1 MLFHE
6 HSLQYIHSR
15 EYITMKTNRSLPIQ
29 IDEQGHLIL
38 PPEILRKYGLMPGGT
53 ARLSLSDHGLHIA
66 RPISSLA
73 RVYIEPTNVCNFD
86 CRTCMRNAWDEPLG
100 FMERDTF
107 QRILQGIREID
118 PRPVVFF
125 GGIGEPLAHPGIREM
140 VITAHETGARVE
152 LITNA
157 TLLDGSTAAWMV
169 ASGLHRLWVS
179 IDGAT
184 PESYEDVR
192 LGDALPQVI
201 ENMVRLQEMRK
212 ASKSSSLK
220 LGIAFVAMKR
230 NIADLPK
237 VIRLGHQL
245 GADRFSISN
254 VLPHTPELREQI
266 LFARSMDESG
276 LQQTPWFPQAVL
288 PRIDLD
294 EMTFRH
300 LSSVLRG
307 CTVEQAPQP
316 FFSRG
321 FSSCPFVEKGSI
333 SIRWDGAASPC
344 IPLMHTHTSYLGEN
358 QRTSRA
364 YAVGNVRERPL
375 LALWNQPEYASFRE
389 RLQEFDFS
397 PCVFC
402 NSCEMAEGNTE
413 DCFGNAFP
421 SCGGCLWAQG
431 YIQCP

>member
-1 MLFHE
+1 
-6 HSLQYIHSR
+6 
-15 EYITMKTNRSLPIQ
+15 MKIFSLPIQ
-29 IDEQGHLIL
+29 IDDQGHLIL
-38 PPEILRKYGLMPGGT
+38 PPEILRQIGLDPGST
-53 ARLSLSDHGLHIA
+53 ARLSISEQGLQ
-66 RPISSLA
+66 ISGPRSRLG
-73 RVYIEPTNVCNFD
+73 RVYVEPTNLCNFD

-100 FMERDTF
+100 LMEHETF
-107 QRILQGIREID
+107 QRILEGVRD
-118 PRPVVFF
+118 THPRPEVFF
-125 GGIGEPLAHPGIREM
+125 GGIGEPLAHPDIREM
-140 VITAHETGARVE
+140 VTAAHATGARVE

-157 TLLDGSTAAWMV
+157 TLLDESTARWMID
-169 ASGLHRLWVS
+169 SGLDRIWVS

-201 ENMVRLQEMRK
+201 ENIARLQEMRK
-212 ASKSSSLK
+212 ASNSSSPK

-237 VIRLGHQL
+237 VIRLGRQL

-266 LFARSMDESG
+266 LYARSLDEDG
-276 LQQTPWFPQAVL
+276 MQQTPWFPKAVL

-294 EMTFRH
+294 EMTLRH

-307 CTVEQAPQP
+307 CTIEQAPQQ
-316 FFSRG
+316 FSSRG
-321 FSSCPFVEKGSI
+321 FGSCPFVEKGSI

-364 YAVGNVRERPL
+364 YSVGNIREHNL
-375 LALWNQPEYASFRE
+375 TALWNQPDYVRLRE

-421 SCGGCLWAQG
+421 ACGGCLWAQG

>member
-1 MLFHE
+1 
-6 HSLQYIHSR
+6 
-15 EYITMKTNRSLPIQ
+15 MKINRSFPIQ
-29 IDEQGHLIL
+29 IDDQGHLIL
-38 PPEILRKYGLMPGGT
+38 PPEILRQYGLVPGST
-53 ARLSLSDHGLHIA
+53 ARLSISEQGLHIS
-66 RPISSLA
+66 RPLSSLA

-86 CRTCMRNAWDEPLG
+86 CRTCMRNAWEEPLG

-140 VITAHETGARVE
+140 VTAAHETGAGVE

-169 ASGLHRLWVS
+169 ASGLRRLWIS

-201 ENMVRLQEMRK
+201 ENIARLQEMRR

-254 VLPHTPELREQI
+254 VLPHTSELREQI

-276 LQQTPWFPQAVL
+276 MQQTPWFPKAVL

-307 CTVEQAPQP
+307 CTVEQSPQQ
-316 FFSRG
+316 FTSR
-321 FSSCPFVEKGSI
+321 SLNSCPFVDKGSI

-358 QRTSRA
+358 LRTSHA
-364 YAVGNVRERPL
+364 HVIGNIREHSLPE
-375 LALWNQPEYASFRE
+375 LWNQPDYMLLRE

-402 NSCEMAEGNTE
+402 NSCEMAEANIE
-413 DCFGNAFP
+413 DCFGNVLPA
-421 SCGGCLWAQG
+421 CGGCLWAQG
-431 YIQCP
+431 FIQCP

>member
-1 MLFHE
+1 
-6 HSLQYIHSR
+6 
-15 EYITMKTNRSLPIQ
+15 MKTNRSLPIQ

-100 FMERDTF
+100 FMKRDTF

-157 TLLDGSTAAWMV
+157 TLLDSSKAAWMV

-201 ENMVRLQEMRK
+201 ENIVRLQ
-212 ASKSSSLK
+212 
-220 LGIAFVAMKR
+220 
-230 NIADLPK
+230 
-237 VIRLGHQL
+237 
-245 GADRFSISN
+245 
-254 VLPHTPELREQI
+254 
-266 LFARSMDESG
+266 
-276 LQQTPWFPQAVL
+276 
-288 PRIDLD
+288 
-294 EMTFRH
+294 
-300 LSSVLRG
+300 
-307 CTVEQAPQP
+307 
-316 FFSRG
+316 
-321 FSSCPFVEKGSI
+321 
-333 SIRWDGAASPC
+333 
-344 IPLMHTHTSYLGEN
+344 
-358 QRTSRA
+358 
-364 YAVGNVRERPL
+364 
-375 LALWNQPEYASFRE
+375 
-389 RLQEFDFS
+389 
-397 PCVFC
+397 
-402 NSCEMAEGNTE
+402 
-413 DCFGNAFP
+413 
-421 SCGGCLWAQG
+421 
-431 YIQCP
+431 